1 MLIEIRAHEKY
12 NKGYCISKAKSKS
25 TALQAQYLPQSQL
38 SSCLCC
44 IFARFYVI
52 SVNTHTTHCTIS
64 VSHFFMFSLYQK
76 AKGLTS

>member
-1 MLIEIRAHEKY
+1 MLIKIRAHEKH
-12 NKGYCISKAKSKS
+12 NKGYCISKVSFPVVYAV
-25 TALQAQYLPQSQL
+25 
-38 SSCLCC
+38 

-64 VSHFFMFSLYQK
+64 VSHFFMFSLYRK